1 VVPHDTLLIQNPI
14 APVGSG
20 AGAANAQKFI
30 DYLLT
35 PAAQNIWAN
44 AGYRPVVTGVGPG
57 NFPEAPGLFKIDK
70 LGGWKSV
77 TKRFFEAE
85 TGIVTKI
92 EQSLGVS
99 TSK

>member
-1 VVPHDTLLIQNPI
+1 MPE
-14 APVGSG
+14 
-20 AGAANAQKFI
+20 AAEPRI
-30 DYLLT
+30 E
-35 PAAQNIWAN
+35 

-57 NFPEAPGLFKIDK
+57 NFHEAPGLFKIDK